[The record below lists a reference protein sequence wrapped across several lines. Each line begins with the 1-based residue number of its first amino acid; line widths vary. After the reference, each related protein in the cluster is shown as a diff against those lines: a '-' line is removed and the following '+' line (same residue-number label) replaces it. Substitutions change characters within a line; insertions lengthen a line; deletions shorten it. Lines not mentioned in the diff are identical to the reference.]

1 MSPIFPFSMM
11 RSMKETKKKH
21 WADEAALRVLREK
34 GEDKA
39 LYTVAAGITP
49 SGTVHIG
56 NFREIITVDLVAR
69 ALKRL
74 GKRVRFIYSWDD
86 YDVFRKVP
94 LNMEKADELT
104 KFLRFPITLVPDT
117 SGRDESYARHHE
129 VDVETSLPAVGIH
142 PEFLYQASRYRA
154 HRYAEGIKT
163 ALQKKERIKEIL
175 NASRDEN
182 HRMKAEDEY
191 WPASIFCAACNKDT
205 TRITAYDGEWRVKYE
220 CECGKG
226 EEVDIREFS
235 GIKLGW
241 RVDWPMRWKEEDVAF
256 EPGGKDHI
264 SPGGSYET
272 ASRIVKEIYGGEA
285 PVTMRYDF
293 VTLKGLPG
301 KMSSSKGQVV
311 SLQDA
316 LKVYQAEVLRF
327 LFVSTRANTEFA
339 ISFDLDVLKIYEDY
353 DKCERIAWGVE
364 AAKNEETLEKAKRIY
379 ELSELTEKLPD
390 VMPYQIGLR
399 MLTTLLQTYSG
410 DIEAALSSLA
420 GVKEEQKE
428 RLYRRAEC
436 AWFWV
441 KECAPE
447 EFRFSLSEGGAT
459 GDLSAE
465 EVRALKAVKDVCL
478 PAVDEV
484 SEKELANLLYDAAK
498 SIQVE
503 AKFLFQ
509 SVYKALIGKTQ
520 GPRLASFMK
529 IIGRERLEKILGGIG

>member
-1 MSPIFPFSMM
+1 
-11 RSMKETKKKH
+11 MKETNAKKKH
-21 WADEAALRVLREK
+21 WADEAALRVIREK
-34 GEDKA
+34 GEKA

-74 GKRVRFIYSWDD
+74 GKNVRFIYSWDD

-94 LNMEKADELT
+94 LNMEKADELA
-104 KFLRFPITLVPDT
+104 KYLRFPITQVPDT

-129 VDVETSLPAVGIH
+129 VDVESSLPEVGIH

-154 HRYAEGIKT
+154 HMYAQGIKT
-163 ALQKKERIKEIL
+163 ALGKKEKIKEIL
-175 NASRDEN
+175 NASRDEE
-182 HRMKAEDEY
+182 HKMKGSEEY
-191 WPASIFCAACNKDT
+191 WPVSIFCAGCNKDT
-205 TRITAYDGEWRVKYE
+205 TKIVSYDGEWQVKYE
-220 CECGKG
+220 CGCGNA

-241 RVDWPMRWKEEDVAF
+241 RVDWPMRWKEEDVDF

-272 ASRIVKEIYGGEA
+272 ASKIVKEIYGGEA

-311 SLQDA
+311 SLSDA

-327 LFVSTRANTEFA
+327 LFASTRANTEFA

-353 DKCERIAWGVE
+353 DKCERIAWGME
-364 AAKNEETLEKAKRIY
+364 KAKNEEALERAKRIY
-379 ELSELTEKLPD
+379 ELSELNEKLPP
-390 VMPYQIGLR
+390 VMPYQIGFR

-420 GVKEEQKE
+420 DVREEQKE
-428 RLYRRAEC
+428 RLFRRSRC

-441 KECAPE
+441 RECAGE
-447 EFRFSLSEGGAT
+447 EFRFSLREESAFSSLSE
-459 GDLSAE
+459 E
-465 EVRALKAVKDVCL
+465 ESRAVNAVKEMCL
-478 PAVDEV
+478 DAVEKV
-484 SEKELANLLYDAAK
+484 SEKELASLLYDAAK
-498 SIQVE
+498 SVQMD
-503 AKFLFQ
+503 AKSLFQ
-509 SVYKALIGKTQ
+509 AVYKALIGKTQ

-529 IIGRERLEKILGGIG
+529 IIGRERLEKILGE